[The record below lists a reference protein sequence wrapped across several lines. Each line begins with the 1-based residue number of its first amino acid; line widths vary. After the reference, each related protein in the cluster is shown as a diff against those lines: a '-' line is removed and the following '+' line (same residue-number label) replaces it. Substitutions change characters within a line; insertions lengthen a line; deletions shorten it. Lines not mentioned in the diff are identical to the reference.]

1 MIFFFRREFF
11 LFLFHFYLMV
21 FFCMTDTKLQ
31 GKMNKEEG
39 TKIMAVSEI
48 TTFEVQRQLLDRRVI
63 SEEVNVPL
71 ETDSSLQTSEGDVVT
86 LNVAEQQNFSGSY
99 VDVQSTYEQTVQ
111 DISSVAQ
118 AASKYSQTIEGDL
131 NEDELNAIKKLSE
144 NIEPIVNDFLS
155 SSPDGLDV
163 EKAIAVLTGNQEI
176 AKEVAVELTNAV
188 MKTLGLESS
197 EVSLGS
203 RVSAGTTSEE
213 VEAPDLNVENIQKV
227 YELATST
234 VDAELHKQF
243 QVLNTSSK
251 ELIINSMNDLM
262 RFFQDK
268 VSQVLEP
275 LKYPVSLDTGEID
288 LVDAKTQAQSIS
300 HPTGPL

>member
-1 MIFFFRREFF
+1 M
-11 LFLFHFYLMV
+11 
-21 FFCMTDTKLQ
+21 
-31 GKMNKEEG
+31 
-39 TKIMAVSEI
+39 
-48 TTFEVQRQLLDRRVI
+48 
-63 SEEVNVPL
+63 
-71 ETDSSLQTSEGDVVT
+71 
-86 LNVAEQQNFSGSY
+86 
-99 VDVQSTYEQTVQ
+99 
-111 DISSVAQ
+111 
-118 AASKYSQTIEGDL
+118 
-131 NEDELNAIKKLSE
+131 
-144 NIEPIVNDFLS
+144 NDFLS

-188 MKTLGLESS
+188 MKTLGLEFS

-288 LVDAKTQAQSIS
+288 LVDAKTQA
-300 HPTGPL
+300 

>member
-1 MIFFFRREFF
+1 
-11 LFLFHFYLMV
+11 
-21 FFCMTDTKLQ
+21 
-31 GKMNKEEG
+31 
-39 TKIMAVSEI
+39 MAVSEI
-48 TTFEVQRQLLDRRVI
+48 TTFEIQRQLLDRRVI

-99 VDVQSTYEQTVQ
+99 VDVQSTYEPTVQ

-144 NIEPIVNDFLS
+144 NIEPIVNEFLS

-188 MKTLGLESS
+188 MKTLGLEFS

-213 VEAPDLNVENIQKV
+213 LEAPDLR
-227 YELATST
+227 SPR
-234 VDAELHKQF
+234 
-243 QVLNTSSK
+243 SS
-251 ELIINSMNDLM
+251 
-262 RFFQDK
+262 
-268 VSQVLEP
+268 
-275 LKYPVSLDTGEID
+275 
-288 LVDAKTQAQSIS
+288 
-300 HPTGPL
+300 

>member
-1 MIFFFRREFF
+1 
-11 LFLFHFYLMV
+11 
-21 FFCMTDTKLQ
+21 
-31 GKMNKEEG
+31 MNKEEG
-39 TKIMAVSEI
+39 TKIMSVPEV
-48 TTFEVQRQLLDRRVI
+48 TTLEVQRQLLDRKVV

-71 ETDSSLQTSEGDVVT
+71 EADSPLQTSEGDVVT
-86 LNVAEQQNFSGSY
+86 LNVTEQQNFSDSY
-99 VDVQSTYEQTVQ
+99 VGAQSGYEQRAQ
-111 DISSVAQ
+111 NISSVAH

-155 SSPDGLDV
+155 SSSDELDV

-176 AKEVAVELTNAV
+176 AKEVAVEFTNAV
-188 MKTLGLESS
+188 VKTLGLESS
-197 EVSLGS
+197 EVSLDN
-203 RVSAGTTSEE
+203 RVLAGTTSEE
-213 VEAPDLNVENIQKV
+213 AEAPGLNIENIQKV
-227 YELATST
+227 SELVSST
-234 VDAELHKQF
+234 VDAELQKQF

-275 LKYPVSLDTGEID
+275 LKYPVSLDTGEVD
-288 LVDAKTQAQSIS
+288 LVDAKTQA
-300 HPTGPL
+300 

>member
-1 MIFFFRREFF
+1 
-11 LFLFHFYLMV
+11 
-21 FFCMTDTKLQ
+21 
-31 GKMNKEEG
+31 MNKEEG

-48 TTFEVQRQLLDRRVI
+48 TTFEIQRQLLDRRVI

-131 NEDELNAIKKLSE
+131 NEDELNAIKKLSA

-213 VEAPDLNVENIQKV
+213 VEAPDLNVENIQKF

-288 LVDAKTQAQSIS
+288 LVDAKTQA
-300 HPTGPL
+300 